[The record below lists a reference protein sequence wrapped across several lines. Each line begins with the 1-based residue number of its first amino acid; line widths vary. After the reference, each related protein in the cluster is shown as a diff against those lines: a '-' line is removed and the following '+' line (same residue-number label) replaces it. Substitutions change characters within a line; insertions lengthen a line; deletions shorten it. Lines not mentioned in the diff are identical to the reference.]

1 MLCFFAL
8 LLPVAFA
15 ADPTITVGPIVAVPT
30 NVAVP
35 VDVPFASCAT
45 TPIAPADSRPGTVV
59 FQVQLRRGHVSL
71 VSVVSED
78 TAVAGYQPCL
88 QRVLTDY
95 SWPVK
100 RANLRIPIMVKPAES
115 AEPSPSVQGE
125 PASPETPPAT
135 PDGEVTPTPP
145 SP

>member
-1 MLCFFAL
+1 MLCFFTL

-30 NVAVP
+30 KVVVP

-88 QRVLTDY
+88 QRVLADY

-100 RANLRIPIMVKPAES
+100 RANFRIPISVRPSEPSAAPSPPPAQAVPD
-115 AEPSPSVQGE
+115 AEP
-125 PASPETPPAT
+125 
-135 PDGEVTPTPP
+135 TPTPTP
-145 SP
+145 